1 MQQTNMFNEK
11 PLEAQVQKACL
22 EFLSWKGIFHWRNNS
37 GGVAASYT
45 DKQGNSKSRWLSYGK
60 VGSSDLLA
68 IYPGGRMWLIEVKRP
83 GGRLSD
89 SQISF
94 LARARQRGAIVT
106 IAESVDDLTRAL
118 ASPDAA
124 NHPRYEAALG
134 SWKQD
139 SGAKFQA

>member
-37 GGVAASYT
+37 GGVMASYT
-45 DKQGNSKSRWLSYGK
+45 NKEGQSKMRRLQFGK
-60 VGSSDLLA
+60 AGSSDILA

-83 GGRLSD
+83 GGLLSD
-89 SQISF
+89 NQISF

-106 IAESVDDLTRAL
+106 IAESVDDLDRAL
-118 ASPDAA
+118 SSPDSA
-124 NHPRYEAALG
+124 NHPRFEAALG

>member
-37 GGVAASYT
+37 GGVVADYT
-45 DKQGNSKSRWLSYGK
+45 NKQGQTKSRFMRYGHS
-60 VGSSDLLA
+60 GSSDIIA
-68 IYPGGRMWLIEVKRP
+68 VYPGGRMWLIEVKRP
-83 GGRLSD
+83 GGLLSD
-89 SQISF
+89 NQISF